1 MCSTEERKET
11 QTTIWI
17 GKQLPISVSKSLN
30 LIDEPIFLYNK
41 DSQNLIIDFV
51 RMRRNFQDFEE
62 AVNERMNKTFDQLN
76 EKGKS
81 NIFESEDECIEDS
94 EEADIS
100 TQFLRI
106 QKNQLI
112 DLKQHL
118 KDMKTLYLF
127 LDLAALDMI

>member
-1 MCSTEERKET
+1 
-11 QTTIWI
+11 
-17 GKQLPISVSKSLN
+17 
-30 LIDEPIFLYNK
+30 
-41 DSQNLIIDFV
+41 
-51 RMRRNFQDFEE
+51 MRRNFQDIEE

-94 EEADIS
+94 EEADMS

-118 KDMKTLYLF
+118 KDMEILYLF
-127 LDLAALDMI
+127 LNLAALDMI